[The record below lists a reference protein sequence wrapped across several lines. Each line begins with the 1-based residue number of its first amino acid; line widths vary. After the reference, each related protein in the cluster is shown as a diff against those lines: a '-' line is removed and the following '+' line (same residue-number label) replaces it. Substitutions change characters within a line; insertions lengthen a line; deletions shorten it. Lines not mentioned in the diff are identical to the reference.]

1 MLLESNTQ
9 NVINLLEK
17 YEILDNVG
25 KIRLAI
31 YLVENKQFDTSY
43 NTDKIIEVFKN
54 VLSMLDNTNK
64 NTIINF
70 AKYKHLL
77 FLSAKYLE
85 LTEIEKKIFFSWNVI

>member
-85 LTEIEKKIFFSWNVI
+85 LTEIEKKIFFS